1 MTLREVRGVV
11 CSFLHQMFIADPPLA
26 KLVHFQVFIH
36 FYIYFIIL
44 NIFIDLIHNL
54 FFYFQ
59 GYPRELLPV
68 TCLGIPSMHICLDF
82 IAELLSQP
90 DFQKQIFAIDLI
102 SNISQQ
108 YPLPKSLSLAR
119 LAINTMY
126 TFLSGNIKKILSWS
140 Y

>member
-1 MTLREVRGVV
+1 
-11 CSFLHQMFIADPPLA
+11 
-26 KLVHFQVFIH
+26 
-36 FYIYFIIL
+36 
-44 NIFIDLIHNL
+44 
-54 FFYFQ
+54 
-59 GYPRELLPV
+59 
-68 TCLGIPSMHICLDF
+68 MHICLDF

-126 TFLSGNIKKILSWS
+126 TFLSGMVIIITQFFCSITITIIIILQ

>member
-1 MTLREVRGVV
+1 MINSIIHQSFFSLFIRGLTICHLPLQPSKLNLCIV
-11 CSFLHQMFIADPPLA
+11 FLL
-26 KLVHFQVFIH
+26 
-36 FYIYFIIL
+36 
-44 NIFIDLIHNL
+44 
-54 FFYFQ
+54 Q

-68 TCLGIPSMHICLDF
+68 TCVGIPSMHICLDF

-126 TFLSGNIKKILSWS
+126 TFLSGKMILLFFNNNDN

>member
-1 MTLREVRGVV
+1 
-11 CSFLHQMFIADPPLA
+11 
-26 KLVHFQVFIH
+26 
-36 FYIYFIIL
+36 
-44 NIFIDLIHNL
+44 
-54 FFYFQ
+54 
-59 GYPRELLPV
+59 
-68 TCLGIPSMHICLDF
+68 MHICLDF

-126 TFLSGNIKKILSWS
+126 TFLSGNSNDIVNILLAFELLK
-140 Y
+140 

>member
-1 MTLREVRGVV
+1 L
-11 CSFLHQMFIADPPLA
+11 
-26 KLVHFQVFIH
+26 
-36 FYIYFIIL
+36 FYYF
-44 NIFIDLIHNL
+44 
-54 FFYFQ
+54 FFYLQ

-126 TFLSGNIKKILSWS
+126 TFLSGNIKKHIITVLLHF
-140 Y
+140 

>member
-1 MTLREVRGVV
+1 
-11 CSFLHQMFIADPPLA
+11 
-26 KLVHFQVFIH
+26 
-36 FYIYFIIL
+36 
-44 NIFIDLIHNL
+44 
-54 FFYFQ
+54 
-59 GYPRELLPV
+59 
-68 TCLGIPSMHICLDF
+68 MHICLDF

-108 YPLPKSLSLAR
+108 YPMPKSLSLAR

-126 TFLSGNIKKILSWS
+126 TFLSGNIEILLVWLLLVI

>member
-1 MTLREVRGVV
+1 
-11 CSFLHQMFIADPPLA
+11 
-26 KLVHFQVFIH
+26 
-36 FYIYFIIL
+36 
-44 NIFIDLIHNL
+44 
-54 FFYFQ
+54 
-59 GYPRELLPV
+59 
-68 TCLGIPSMHICLDF
+68 MHICLDF

-126 TFLSGNIKKILSWS
+126 TFLSGNTKTNNLIHFSELTKNFYFILNYSANTRRPP
-140 Y
+140 